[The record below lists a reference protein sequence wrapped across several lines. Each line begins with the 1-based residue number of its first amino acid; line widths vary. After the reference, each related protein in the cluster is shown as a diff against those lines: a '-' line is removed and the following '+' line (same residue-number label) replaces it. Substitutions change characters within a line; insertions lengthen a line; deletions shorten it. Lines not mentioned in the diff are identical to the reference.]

1 MIEHPSLVET
11 RARAG
16 REDRLSRSSTPRPP
30 RVPQRHR
37 LAGQLRRVA
46 DRLDG

>member
-30 RVPQRHR
+30 RVPHRHR
-37 LAGQLRRVA
+37 HAGQLRRVA